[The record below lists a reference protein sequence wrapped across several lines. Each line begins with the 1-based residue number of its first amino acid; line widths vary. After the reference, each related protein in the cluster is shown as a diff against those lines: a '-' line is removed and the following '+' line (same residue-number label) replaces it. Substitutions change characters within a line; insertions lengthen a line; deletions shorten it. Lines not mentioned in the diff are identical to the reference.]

1 MNTST
6 TASTTASTSV
16 DLGAARAASLRR
28 VRETWT
34 RIIQHYSQVDDT
46 YGDIVDLHTG
56 AILRDNGHLRSMG
69 DAGSLWRA
77 DVGVDLVS
85 GHEKDHN
92 DNSDNQ
98 HGQFNIQGESLPHG
112 QHSTRAT
119 GNAVS
124 GQVSPIGNQG
134 EELRGENKQQ
144 QMEEILTQRDSLI
157 EKRNA
162 LRRKLIEK
170 TKRSVKSIK
179 PRTLD
184 TYKYAFHLVSC
195 HSRLPSLDI
204 EQRLQYAKLASPQM
218 SVPSYRKMG
227 NSITMS
233 LDFASVGVFTINLSI
248 GDNGTVSH
256 LSITPP
262 ALTIDESVTINT
274 LVGECQASKN
284 ISLFIYRL
292 NTLVRM
298 REKRRRSWYSL
309 LPMDVHIESLNNI
322 TVLDPHTLFAHSPA
336 TLAIKLRKPSP
347 LVTITW
353 LIDFTKSKHCT
364 SDFHVSTN
372 TDLDLTDIFKAL
384 VRTHGVKMAV
394 VRLLSIL

>member
-98 HGQFNIQGESLPHG
+98 HGQFNIQGESLPDG

-124 GQVSPIGNQG
+124 GP
-134 EELRGENKQQ
+134 
-144 QMEEILTQRDSLI
+144 
-157 EKRNA
+157 
-162 LRRKLIEK
+162 RRRFVDRIAD
-170 TKRSVKSIK
+170 R
-179 PRTLD
+179 RTLGTSPRSGPFTRNKVGPGGD
-184 TYKYAFHLVSC
+184 DLLGPPLSKGPVHADA
-195 HSRLPSLDI
+195 LPPSHAPPV
-204 EQRLQYAKLASPQM
+204 RPASPQ
-218 SVPSYRKMG
+218 
-227 NSITMS
+227 
-233 LDFASVGVFTINLSI
+233 LDWDPL
-248 GDNGTVSH
+248 TV
-256 LSITPP
+256 TR
-262 ALTIDESVTINT
+262 D
-274 LVGECQASKN
+274 
-284 ISLFIYRL
+284 R
-292 NTLVRM
+292 
-298 REKRRRSWYSL
+298 L
-309 LPMDVHIESLNNI
+309 LPPP
-322 TVLDPHTLFAHSPA
+322 LDTPS
-336 TLAIKLRKPSP
+336 KMRRLRKA
-347 LVTITW
+347 LQR
-353 LIDFTKSKHCT
+353 KHKKKPIHKHLRR
-364 SDFHVSTN
+364 FIRQQLQH
-372 TDLDLTDIFKAL
+372 LQQQ
-384 VRTHGVKMAV
+384 
-394 VRLLSIL
+394 